1 MSQKNDRDRREAAG
15 STSAKILYRPFG
27 LVSSIVGGVV
37 AGQVFRQVYKR
48 VAPGHPDDP
57 PKPLESEYGLKEIL
71 LASLLQGAIFSL
83 VKALIDRGGARMFQ
97 RWTGEWPGD

>member
-1 MSQKNDRDRREAAG
+1 MSHKNDGARREAAG

-27 LVSSIVGGVV
+27 LVGSIVGGIV

-57 PKPLESEYGLKEIL
+57 PTPLQSEYPLKEIV
-71 LASLLQGAIFSL
+71 LASLLQGAVFSV
-83 VKALIDRGGARMFQ
+83 VKALIDRGGARAFQ

>member
-1 MSQKNDRDRREAAG
+1 MSHKNDGTRREAAG
-15 STSAKILYRPFG
+15 SKSAKILYRPFG
-27 LVSSIVGGVV
+27 LAGSIVGGIV

-57 PKPLESEYGLKEIL
+57 PTPLQSEYPLKEIV
-71 LASLLQGAIFSL
+71 LASLLQGAVFSV
-83 VKALIDRGGARMFQ
+83 VKALIDRGGARAFQ